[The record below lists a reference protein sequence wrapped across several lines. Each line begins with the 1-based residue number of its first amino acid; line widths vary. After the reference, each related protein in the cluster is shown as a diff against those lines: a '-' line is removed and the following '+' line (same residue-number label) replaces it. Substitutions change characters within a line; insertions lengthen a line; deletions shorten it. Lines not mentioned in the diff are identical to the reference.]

1 MTKFGNPVR
10 GTIQAKPEKWDGK
23 SFRVTATFKDH
34 IVGRRPP
41 GLDLGDGRQGDAVLA
56 SDNGVI
62 VAALKDPG
70 NGALIVRQRAA
81 SQVGTI
87 IGYAHLISYTV
98 SVGQTVK
105 RGDVIGYVGM
115 TGADAPHLHFGVTLN
130 GREVDPEPYLTIGT
144 EEPVS
149 ETIVTYLPFA
159 EGQRTW
165 RAKGGQTVGYKP
177 DGTTKTVVLA
187 VGSQASAS
195 GTAHISQDPQKAPNG
210 SGFILIA
217 NGILAGHYVLGS
229 AGVLDAPPPVRTYS
243 QGYNDGLADAE
254 KAVDGVPEK

>member
-1 MTKFGNPVR
+1 VKFGNPLR
-10 GTIQAKPEKWDGK
+10 GVIQAKPEPWKGTPT
-23 SFRVTATFKDH
+23 FRVTATYRDH
-34 IVGRRPP
+34 VLGKRPP
-41 GLDLGDGRQGDAVLA
+41 GLDLGNGRQGDAVLA
-56 SDNGVI
+56 ADSGVI
-62 VAALKDPG
+62 VAAFKDPG
-70 NGALIVRQRAA
+70 NGALIVRQRAD

-87 IGYAHLISYTV
+87 IGYAHMSRYTV
-98 SVGQTVK
+98 TVGQRVAK
-105 RGDVIGYVGM
+105 GAKIGLLGM
-115 TGADAPHLHFGVTLN
+115 TGADAPHLHFGVTVN
-130 GREVDPEPYLTIGT
+130 GREVDPEPYLEIGT

-149 ETIVTYLPFA
+149 ETIVTYLPFP

-177 DGTTKTVVLA
+177 DGATKTVVLA
-187 VGSQASAS
+187 AGSQASAS

-217 NGILAGHYVLGS
+217 NGILAGYYVLGS

-254 KAVDGVPEK
+254 KAVEKVPEK

>member
-1 MTKFGNPVR
+1 MVAFGNPVKGR
-10 GTIQAKPEKWDGK
+10 IQPKGEKWDGRG
-23 SFRVTATFKDH
+23 FRQVNTFADHVTS
-34 IVGRRPP
+34 GRPP
-41 GLDLGDGRQGDAVLA
+41 GNDFGDGREGDAVLA
-56 SDNGVI
+56 VDAGTI
-62 VAALKDPG
+62 VRAFRDPG
-70 NGALIVRQRAA
+70 GALVIRQRAA

-87 IGYAHLISYTV
+87 IGYAHLSRFAV
-98 SVGQTVK
+98 SDGQVVK
-105 RGDVIGYVGM
+105 RGQTIGYVGS
-115 TGADAPHLHFGVTLN
+115 TGAPGQPHLHWGVNVN
-130 GREVDPEPYLTIGT
+130 GREVDGWPMLAQNQ

-149 ETIVTYLPFA
+149 ETIVTYLPFP

-195 GTAHISQDPQKAPNG
+195 GTAHIAQDPQKAPNG

-217 NGILAGHYVLGS
+217 NGILAGFYVLGS
-229 AGVLDAPPPVRTYS
+229 AGILDAPPPVRTYS